1 VCLLRLPRPRRRP
14 HRPHRRRHHPCPR
27 SPEVPCVRAHRHTTS
42 ALVLVVATE
51 CLAAAATT
59 HILKPRDSLVD
70 VARRVLVQLLVVTED
85 DDCDV
90 DGAQH
95 GKLVRLLEQT
105 TFALEE
111 GDRPGR

>member
-1 VCLLRLPRPRRRP
+1 
-14 HRPHRRRHHPCPR
+14 
-27 SPEVPCVRAHRHTTS
+27 
-42 ALVLVVATE
+42 
-51 CLAAAATT
+51 
-59 HILKPRDSLVD
+59 
-70 VARRVLVQLLVVTED
+70 VTED

-111 GDRPGR
+111 GDGPGRQERAN